1 MAPPNNESKPTPKAT
16 ATAAPK
22 IATASA
28 TAAKASPAS
37 SSSPCLFSLKDGEL
51 TVGGGEAKAALLTG
65 VPGNVTLTPFAAAFD
80 QAPPDTP
87 RELVERAVA
96 NARRGAFLGFTLP
109 PEAAAATDRAAC
121 RVGRLPGPRDFLS
134 VFRFKTWWSTAW
146 AGRRGR
152 DLQMETQWVLLEVPE
167 LAGAGAGYVLVLPL
181 VQGKFRSAIFPAGG
195 DDDGVVICAESGSKA
210 VTGTDFSRIAY
221 LHAGDDPYTLMHEAY
236 LAARV
241 HLGTFRLIQEK
252 ALPPIVD
259 RFGWCTW
266 DAFYLTVDP
275 AGVWQGVSELAGAG
289 LPPRFVIIDDGWQS
303 VIRDSNPPH
312 SDASPGLVLGGD
324 QMTARLHRFDECARF
339 RCYRS
344 GALLRRP
351 PETFYDKNLPKA
363 VIRKAAEIEN
373 AGKAKKK
380 AAAAAAGQGGAV
392 DLSSID
398 AKIAELRRELEKLL
412 AKKDAV
418 LGKLCS
424 AGDVGAG
431 AGGGDIG
438 LKAFV
443 KDMRRRFPALEDVYV
458 WQALCGGWGGV
469 RPGATPLDA
478 RVVPAR
484 PSPGLAG
491 TMDDLAVD
499 RIIEGGIG
507 LVRPDQAGEL
517 YESMHS
523 YLAGAGVT
531 GVKVDVIHTLEYV
544 CEDHGGRVEL
554 AKAYYDGLS
563 KSIAKNFDG
572 TGIIASMQQCNDFF
586 FLGTR
591 QVAMGRAGDD
601 FWFEDPNGDP
611 MGVYWLQGAH
621 MVNCAY
627 NSLWMGQF
635 IRPDWDMFQS
645 DHACAAFHAA
655 SRAICGGPVYVS
667 DSLGGHDFDLLRRLV
682 FPDGTVPRCLHYALP
697 TRDCLFK
704 NTLFDQHT
712 VLKIWN
718 LNKFGGVIG
727 AFNCQGAGWDPTE
740 HRVRGYS
747 HCYKP
752 VSGNVWPADVEW
764 EQREETSAMANAA
777 SYAVYRCQTEELL
790 LMTVHSEP
798 IQFTLQPSSFEL
810 FTFAPVTLTG
820 GASKVRFAPIGIVDL
835 LNCGGAIVDMEYGSG
850 GEMRMKV
857 KGSGRVLVY
866 SDVKPRRSLVDGCEA
881 EFEWGSGGKL
891 MVVVTWKQDKDG
903 VSDVVFHY

>member
-1 MAPPNNESKPTPKAT
+1 MAPPPNESKPTPKVAAT
-16 ATAAPK
+16 AVPK
-22 IATASA
+22 LAT
-28 TAAKASPAS
+28 TTTSPS
-37 SSSPCLFSLKDGEL
+37 SSSSASSPCIFSLRDGEL
-51 TVGGGEAKAALLTG
+51 TVGVGKGAAAALLTG
-65 VPGNVTLTPFAAAFD
+65 VPGNVTLTPFAEAFD
-80 QAPPDTP
+80 PTTTTSSSSDAP
-87 RELVERAVA
+87 RELASQA
-96 NARRGAFLGFTLP
+96 AGNARRGAFLGFTLP
-109 PEAAAATDRAAC
+109 SPASRAPC
-121 RVGRLPGPRDFLS
+121 RVGSLPGPRRFLS

-167 LAGAGAGYVLVLPL
+167 LAGAGGPGYVFVLPL
-181 VQGKFRSAIFPAGG
+181 VQGSFRSAIFPGEEE
-195 DDDGVVICAESGSKA
+195 DGVVLCAESGSAA
-210 VTGTDFSRIAY
+210 VTATDFRRIAY
-221 LHAGDDPYTLMHEAY
+221 VHAGDDPYRVMQEAY

-241 HLGTFRLIQEK
+241 HLGTFRLVQEK
-252 ALPPIVD
+252 ALPAMAD

-275 AGVWQGVSELAGAG
+275 VGVWQGVSEFADAGV
-289 LPPRFVIIDDGWQS
+289 PPRFLIIDDGWQS
-303 VIRDSNPPH
+303 VNRDDDDPPH
-312 SDASPGLVLGGD
+312 EDARGLVLGGD
-324 QMTARLHRFDECARF
+324 QMTARLYRFDECARF
-339 RCYRS
+339 RGYRE
-344 GALLRRP
+344 GALIRRP
-351 PETFYDKNLPKA
+351 PELFYDTTMSKA
-363 VIRKAAEIEN
+363 VVRKAAEIEN

-380 AAAAAAGQGGAV
+380 AAQGGAT
-392 DLSSID
+392 DLSSFD
-398 AKIAELRRELEKLL
+398 ARIAQRRRELDQLLVQRDAML
-412 AKKDAV
+412 AK
-418 LGKLCS
+418 LGDDDGS
-424 AGDVGAG
+424 SGDGEV
-431 AGGGDIG
+431 G
-438 LKAFV
+438 LKAFL
-443 KDMRRRFPALEDVYV
+443 KDMRRRFPELDDVYV

-469 RPGATPLDA
+469 RPGATHLDA

-491 TMDDLAVD
+491 TMEDLAVD
-499 RIIEGGIG
+499 RIVEGGIG
-507 LVRPDQAGEL
+507 LVRPDQAGDL

-531 GVKVDVIHTLEYV
+531 GVKVDVVHTLEYV

-563 KSIAKNFDG
+563 KSVAKNFAG

-611 MGVYWLQGAH
+611 MGVFWLQGAH

-655 SRAICGGPVYVS
+655 SRAISGGPVYVS
-667 DSLGGHDFDLLRRLV
+667 DYLGGHDFALLRRLV

-704 NTLFDQHT
+704 NPLFDQQT

-727 AFNCQGAGWDPTE
+727 AFNCQGAGWDPVE

-752 VSGNVWPADVEW
+752 VSGEVRPADVEW
-764 EQREETSAMANAA
+764 SQREDTSAMAKAA

-790 LMTVHSEP
+790 LMTPSSEP

-810 FTFAPVTLTG
+810 FTFAPVTTI
-820 GASKVRFAPIGIVDL
+820 GAKARFAPIGLVDL
-835 LNCGGAIVDMEYGSG
+835 LNCGGAIVDVEHGSG
-850 GEMRMKV
+850 DEVRMKV
-857 KGSGRVLVY
+857 KGGGRLLVY
-866 SDVKPRRSLVDGCEA
+866 SDVAPKKSLVDGCEA
-881 EFEWGSGGKL
+881 GFEWENGGKL
-891 MVVVTWKQDKDG
+891 MVDVTWKEEKGG
-903 VSDVVFHY
+903 VSDVVLCF

>member
-1 MAPPNNESKPTPKAT
+1 MAPPNESKPTPTPAPDL
-16 ATAAPK
+16 AA
-22 IATASA
+22 
-28 TAAKASPAS
+28 AAAADTTK
-37 SSSPCLFSLKDGEL
+37 CIFSLHDGEL
-51 TVGGGEAKAALLTG
+51 TIAAGDTSVTLLTG
-65 VPGNVTLTPFAAAFD
+65 VPANVTLTPFADAFD
-80 QAPPDTP
+80 HTKSSSSP
-87 RELVERAVA
+87 
-96 NARRGAFLGFTLP
+96 P
-109 PEAAAATDRAAC
+109 PELAEQAGRTLTAARFWASPRRRRPTGRRA
-121 RVGRLPGPRDFLS
+121 P
-134 VFRFKTWWSTAW
+134 TAW
-146 AGRRGR
+146 SGRRGR
-152 DLQMETQWVLLEVPE
+152 DLQMETQWVLLDVPE
-167 LAGAGAGYVLVLPL
+167 LAGAGASYVLVLPL
-181 VQGKFRSAIFPAGG
+181 VQGSFRSAIFPTGDE

-210 VTGTDFSRIAY
+210 VTATDFRRIAY
-221 LHAGDDPYTLMHEAY
+221 LHAGDDPYKLMHEAY

-241 HLGTFRLIQEK
+241 HLGTFRLIEEK
-252 ALPPIVD
+252 SLPAMAD
-259 RFGWCTW
+259 KFGWCTW

-275 AGVWQGVSELAGAG
+275 AGIWQGVSELAGAG
-289 LPPRFVIIDDGWQS
+289 IPPRFLIIDDGWQS
-303 VIRDSNPPH
+303 VNSDVDDPH
-312 SDASPGLVLGGD
+312 DDSPGLVLGGD
-324 QMTARLHRFDECARF
+324 QMTARLYRFDECKRF
-339 RCYRS
+339 RSYNS
-344 GALLRRP
+344 GALLRRS
-351 PETFYDKNLPKA
+351 PETFYDKSLPKA
-363 VIRKAAEIEN
+363 IITKAAEIESI
-373 AGKAKKK
+373 GKAKKK
-380 AAAAAAGQGGAV
+380 AATHGDAAM
-392 DLSSID
+392 DLSSFD
-398 AKIAELRRELEKLL
+398 AKIAKLRRELDELL
-412 AKKDAV
+412 VKRDAM
-418 LGKLCS
+418 LSNLCS
-424 AGDVGAG
+424 DDGGAAAFSG
-431 AGGGDIG
+431 EMTG
-438 LKAFV
+438 LKAFM
-443 KDMRRRFPALEDVYV
+443 KDMRKSFPELDDVYT

-469 RPGATPLDA
+469 RPGATHLDA

-499 RIIEGGIG
+499 RIMEGGIG

-544 CEDHGGRVEL
+544 CENHGGRVEL

-563 KSIAKNFDG
+563 KSIAKNFNG

-586 FLGTR
+586 FLGTW

-682 FPDGTVPRCLHYALP
+682 FPDGTVPRCVHYALP

-704 NTLFDQHT
+704 NPLFDQQT

-727 AFNCQGAGWDPTE
+727 AFNCQGAGWDPAE

-752 VSGNVWPADVEW
+752 VSGEVRPADVEW
-764 EQREETSAMANAA
+764 SQREDTAAMAKAGT
-777 SYAVYRCQTEELL
+777 YAVYRCQTEELV
-790 LMTVHSEP
+790 LMTPDSEP

-810 FTFAPVTLTG
+810 FTFAPVTNID
-820 GASKVRFAPIGIVDL
+820 GATNVRFAPVGLVNL
-835 LNCGGAIVDMEYGSG
+835 LNCGGAIVDVEYRSG
-850 GEMRMKV
+850 GEVRMKV
-857 KGSGRVLVY
+857 KGSGKLLVY
-866 SDVKPRRSLVDGCEA
+866 SDVKPRRILVYGWEA
-881 EFEWGSGGKL
+881 EFEWGNGGKL
-891 MVVVTWKQDKDG
+891 MVDVTWNPEKDG
-903 VSDVVFHY
+903 VSDVVFCY

>member
-1 MAPPNNESKPTPKAT
+1 M
-16 ATAAPK
+16 
-22 IATASA
+22 
-28 TAAKASPAS
+28 
-37 SSSPCLFSLKDGEL
+37 
-51 TVGGGEAKAALLTG
+51 
-65 VPGNVTLTPFAAAFD
+65 LTPFAAAFD
-80 QAPPDTP
+80 PNSSSDAPP
-87 RELVERAVA
+87 ELVERAVA
-96 NARRGAFLGFTLP
+96 NAWHGAFLGFTLP
-109 PEAAAATDRAAC
+109 AAAAAATDRAAC

-146 AGRRGR
+146 ARRRGQ
-152 DLQMETQWVLLEVPE
+152 DLQMETRWVLLDVPE

-181 VQGKFRSAIFPAGG
+181 VQGKFRSAIFPGEG
-195 DDDGVVICAESGSKA
+195 DDDDNGVVVCAESGSKN
-210 VTGTDFSRIAY
+210 VTGTDIRRIAY
-221 LHAGDDPYTLMHEAY
+221 LHAGDDPYTLMQEAY

-252 ALPPIVD
+252 SLPAMVD
-259 RFGWCTW
+259 RFGRCTW

-275 AGVWQGVSELAGAG
+275 AGIWQGVSELAAAD

-303 VIRDSNPPH
+303 VNRDGDPPH
-312 SDASPGLVLGGD
+312 SDASGLVLGGD
-324 QMTARLHRFDECARF
+324 QMTVRLHRFDECARF
-339 RCYRS
+339 RNNMS

-351 PETFYDKNLPKA
+351 PETFYDKDMPKA
-363 VIRKAAEIEN
+363 VIHKAAEIEN

-380 AAAAAAGQGGAV
+380 KKAAAA
-392 DLSSID
+392 
-398 AKIAELRRELEKLL
+398 IAELRRELNQLL
-412 AKKDAV
+412 ANQDAV
-418 LGKLCS
+418 LAKLCS
-424 AGDVGAG
+424 AGDVG
-431 AGGGDIG
+431 DVG
-438 LKAFV
+438 LKAFL
-443 KDMRRRFPALEDVYV
+443 KDMQRAFPSLDDVYV
-458 WQALCGGWGGV
+458 WQALCGGLGRV
-469 RPGATPLDA
+469 RPGATPLEA
-478 RVVPAR
+478 HVVPAR

-507 LVRPDQAGEL
+507 LVHPDQAGEL

-563 KSIAKNFDG
+563 KSVAKNFDG
-572 TGIIASMQQCNDFF
+572 TGIIASMQQCNVFF

-645 DHACAAFHAA
+645 DHACAFFHAA

-667 DSLGGHDFDLLRRLV
+667 DSLGGHDFTLLRRLV
-682 FPDGTVPRCLHYALP
+682 FPDGTE
-697 TRDCLFK
+697 
-704 NTLFDQHT
+704 T

-727 AFNCQGAGWDPTE
+727 TFNCQGAGWDPAE

-752 VSGNVWPADVEW
+752 VSGEVRPANVEW
-764 EQREETSAMANAA
+764 CQREDTSAMANAA
-777 SYAVYRCQTEELL
+777 SYAVYRCQTEELV
-790 LMTVHSEP
+790 LMTPHSKP

-810 FTFAPVTLTG
+810 FTFAPVTNIGSAT
-820 GASKVRFAPIGIVDL
+820 KVRFAPIGLVDL
-835 LNCGGAIVDMEYGSG
+835 LNCGGAIVDVEYGSG
-850 GEMRMKV
+850 GEVMVKV
-857 KGSGRVLVY
+857 KGSGRLLVY

-881 EFEWGSGGKL
+881 ESEWKNGGKL
-891 MVVVTWKQDKDG
+891 MVDLTWKQEKGG
-903 VSDVVFHY
+903 VNHVVFCY

>member
-1 MAPPNNESKPTPKAT
+1 MAPPNNEPKVAATPTTSKLATT
-16 ATAAPK
+16 ATAKSIPP
-22 IATASA
+22 
-28 TAAKASPAS
+28 ASPSTA
-37 SSSPCLFSLKDGEL
+37 PCLFSLQDGKL
-51 TVGGGEAKAALLTG
+51 TVGSGNYSTALLTD
-65 VPGNVTLTPFAAAFD
+65 VPENVTLTPFAAAFD
-80 QAPPDTP
+80 PNTAAVQDAPRYFVEQA
-87 RELVERAVA
+87 AA
-96 NARRGAFLGFTLP
+96 NARRGAFLGFTSP
-109 PEAAAATDRAAC
+109 AATDRAPC
-121 RVGRLPGPRDFLS
+121 RVGRLPGPRSFLS

-146 AGRRGR
+146 AGRRGG

-167 LAGAGAGYVLVLPL
+167 LAGAGAGAGYVLVLPL
-181 VQGKFRSAIFPAGG
+181 VQGKFRSAIFPDG
-195 DDDGVVICAESGSKA
+195 DDDGVVICAESGSKN
-210 VTGTDFSRIAY
+210 VTSTDFRRIAY
-221 LHAGDDPYTLMHEAY
+221 LHAGDDPYTLMQEAY

-252 ALPPIVD
+252 SLPAIVD

-275 AGVWQGVSELAGAG
+275 AGIWQGVSEFAAAG

-303 VIRDSNPPH
+303 VNRDDDPPH
-312 SDASPGLVLGGD
+312 SDAPGLVLGGD
-324 QMTARLHRFDECARF
+324 QMTSRLHRFDECARF
-339 RCYRS
+339 RCYKS
-344 GALLRRP
+344 GALLSRP
-351 PETFYDKNLPKA
+351 PETFYDTDLPKA
-363 VIRKAAEIEN
+363 VVRKAAEIEN

-380 AAAAAAGQGGAV
+380 AATAA
-392 DLSSID
+392 DISSFD
-398 AKIAELRRELEKLL
+398 AKIAELRRELEQML
-412 AKKDAV
+412 AKRDAV
-418 LGKLCS
+418 LSKLC
-424 AGDVGAG
+424 ADDVGTGDGDV
-431 AGGGDIG
+431 G
-438 LKAFV
+438 LKAFL
-443 KDMRRRFPALEDVYV
+443 KDMRRRFPSIDDVYI

-484 PSPGLAG
+484 LSPGLAG

-507 LVRPDQAGEL
+507 LVQPDQAGQL
-517 YESMHS
+517 YECMHS

-563 KSIAKNFDG
+563 KSIAKNFNG
-572 TGIIASMQQCNDFF
+572 NGIIASMQQCNDFF

-591 QVAMGRAGDD
+591 QVVMGRAGDD
-601 FWFEDPNGDP
+601 FWFDDPNGDP

-621 MVNCAY
+621 MVNCSY

-667 DSLGGHDFDLLRRLV
+667 DSLGGHDFALLRRLV

-704 NTLFDQHT
+704 NPLFDQQT

-727 AFNCQGAGWDPTE
+727 AFNCQGAGWDPAE

-752 VSGNVWPADVEW
+752 VSGQIRPADVEW
-764 EQREETSAMANAA
+764 KQREQTSDMANAA
-777 SYAVYRCQTEELL
+777 SYAVYRCETELF
-790 LMTVHSEP
+790 LMTPHSEP

-810 FTFAPVTLTG
+810 FMFAPVTTSG
-820 GASKVRFAPIGIVDL
+820 SATKVRFAPIGMVDL
-835 LNCGGAIVDMEYGSG
+835 LNCGGAIVDVEYGSG
-850 GEMRMKV
+850 GEVRMKV
-857 KGSGRVLVY
+857 KGSGKLLVY
-866 SDVKPRRSLVDGCEA
+866 SDVKPRKSLVDGCET

-891 MVVVTWKQDKDG
+891 MVDVTWKQERDG